1 MSNGKQIARAREELG
16 LNDNELGEK
25 LGLSGA
31 TLYYYEIGLLDPG
44 EHLEDIARVTG
55 KPIAWFLDPPDE
67 DDLIGALRPGNPAR
81 SRAS

>member
-1 MSNGKQIARAREELG
+1 MCNGKRIARAREQLG
-16 LNDNELGEK
+16 LDDNALGEK

-55 KPIAWFLDPPDE
+55 KPLTWFLEPPDE
-67 DDLIGALRPGNPAR
+67 DDLIEALRPGDPAR
-81 SRAS
+81 